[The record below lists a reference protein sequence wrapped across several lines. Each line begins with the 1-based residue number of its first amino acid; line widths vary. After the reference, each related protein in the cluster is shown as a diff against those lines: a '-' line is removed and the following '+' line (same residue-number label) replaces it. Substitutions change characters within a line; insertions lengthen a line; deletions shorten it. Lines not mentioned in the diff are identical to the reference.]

1 MAEAKFC
8 FLFRL
13 IKTIKEKMMSQINLK
28 RIAPLFV
35 ILGASL
41 WGVDGIVLR
50 PLLVSL
56 PVPLVVF
63 VESALVALLL
73 TPIFFRKFRSLKN
86 LQTGDW
92 LAFLGV
98 AILGGALGTMAIT
111 RALFYVNFVNLSIVI
126 LIQKLQPA
134 FAIVLAHMFLK
145 EKPSREFYI
154 WAGVA
159 VIGAYF
165 LTFGANPPDIYTGD
179 KTTLAAF
186 FAIIAAL
193 SFAASTVLSKRAL
206 KNIDF
211 RMGTYLRFGMTA
223 IIMLMIAG
231 SMGDLS
237 AAGDITTSQGLIFLI
252 IAFTSGG
259 TAIFLYYYGLKE
271 ISASVATICE
281 LAFPLTAVLL
291 EYILRGNFL
300 GWFQLTGA
308 AILILS
314 ITRVSILNAKTASR

>member
-1 MAEAKFC
+1 
-8 FLFRL
+8 
-13 IKTIKEKMMSQINLK
+13 MSNVNIK

-50 PLLVSL
+50 PLLFSL

-73 TPIFFRKFRSLKN
+73 TPIFYRKFQSLKN
-86 LQTGDW
+86 FQSGDW

-98 AILGGALGTMAIT
+98 AILGGAIGTMAIT

-134 FAIVLAHMFLK
+134 FAIVLAHLFLK

-154 WAGVA
+154 WAGIA

-165 LTFGANPPDIYTGD
+165 LTFGMNPPDIYAGG
-179 KTTLAAF
+179 KTALAAL
-186 FAIIAAL
+186 FAIVAAL

-211 RMGTYLRFGMTA
+211 RMGTYLRFGLTA
-223 IIMLMIAG
+223 IIMLLIAG
-231 SMGDLS
+231 STGDLS
-237 AAGDITTSQGLIFLI
+237 ATGEISSNQWFIFCI

-300 GWFQLTGA
+300 GWFQLAGA

-314 ITRVSILNAKTASR
+314 ITRVSILNTKTTSA